1 MDPAS
6 LTLAVFGAVIELY
19 KFSMKTYDLYLSI
32 QDFTPAFRH
41 LRLALDIERKRLELW
56 AQHMGLD
63 KESGMNDRL
72 RNDASLLEIIQDIL
86 GNMAITFNDSAKLL
100 EEYMEPPPTDPTEAK
115 SELDLFTM
123 MSANHIGCK

>member
-6 LTLAVFGAVIELY
+6 LTLAVFGTVVELY

-32 QDFTPAFRH
+32 QDFTPAFRQ

-72 RNDASLLEIIQDIL
+72 RNDASLLEIIKEIL
-86 GNMAITFNDSAKLL
+86 KNMAITFNDSANLL

-123 MSANHIGCK
+123 DVS